1 LPGLAGCH
9 RSGSTQSEKGLWLSD
24 GLLLEIN
31 DDEVRAFQ
39 LSSISCIPGWR
50 ARRVQKLRPGNVS
63 VFIGNATFRLSDGPS
78 ADVKRLHVDGTV
90 SVPMGMG
97 FSEIGDV
104 TSPILEAL
112 KSHF

>member
-1 LPGLAGCH
+1 MKSALFSCH
-9 RSGSTQSEKGLWLSD
+9 RS
-24 GLLLEIN
+24 
-31 DDEVRAFQ
+31 VAFPGGGPGAYK
-39 LSSISCIPGWR
+39 SC
-50 ARRVQKLRPGNVS
+50 AQATVS
-63 VFIGNATFRLSDGPS
+63 VFIGNGTFRLSDGPS